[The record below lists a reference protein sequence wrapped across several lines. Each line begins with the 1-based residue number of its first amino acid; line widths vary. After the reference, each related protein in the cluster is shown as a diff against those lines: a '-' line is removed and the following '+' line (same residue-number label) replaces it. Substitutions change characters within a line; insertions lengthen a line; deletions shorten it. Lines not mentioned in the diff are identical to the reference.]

1 MINTEKMEL
10 LSTVVFKDRIEDV
23 ISSLVR
29 LEIFHPV
36 DIRNIESELKDLSSV
51 ELQKEYEEWDSI
63 GSKLNDTLRKLKLYI
78 PLDAVFIEMAADKVR
93 SVLEELSNK
102 SDPLVFKRE
111 ELSADLRTKETI
123 FSQMKEY
130 ISLPIEGAGAYTFLK
145 VEIGKIDEKSIQVL
159 ERSMKEIPH
168 VVYPFQREGKKAL
181 TLVIGLKRDK
191 DIIDKILKDL
201 AWENIEA
208 KPDVENFSKE
218 ARAKLYAEISE
229 DKQKINSLNEE
240 IKKISEEY
248 KDILSKIQTTVQLK
262 KSLLSAKKYSCSTEK
277 TVLLSGWIP
286 CEQKERIIKEIKRVS
301 DLSYVEAKSPEEAHV
316 SKDDVPVSLKHG
328 FLFKPFEI
336 LISAY
341 GIPRYGSID
350 PTAFVAITFLIMF
363 GGMFGD
369 LGHGLVLALASLFL
383 IKNKNSSVKQAGFLL
398 LYCGLSSCVFGSLYG
413 SFFGIEF
420 KALWIKP
427 IEDIM
432 QIFKVSIFFG
442 ICVITVGII
451 LNIINALKDK
461 DYLKLL
467 FDKSGLISGIIYW
480 GGIGLLVKSFVST
493 AKIPSIYLILIYAGL
508 LLLLLKP
515 FIEMIFHKREESLMT
530 SFIES
535 LVDILEVVMGYLANT
550 VSFIRVAA
558 FSLAHAGLF
567 IAIFE
572 LSKVVHG
579 KAGGS
584 LSVLVLIFGNIFVI
598 ILEGMVVGIQSIRLN
613 YYEFFSRFFI
623 SGRKIYTPLKFSK
636 NYN

>member
-1 MINTEKMEL
+1 MINTEEMEL
-10 LSTVVFKDRIEDV
+10 LSTVVFKDKVEDV

-36 DIRNIESELKDLSSV
+36 DIRNIEYELKNLSSV
-51 ELQKEYEEWDSI
+51 ELQKEYEEWDFLS
-63 GSKLNDTLRKLKLYI
+63 SKLNDSLRKLKFSV
-78 PLDAVFIEMAADKVR
+78 PLDTAFLEMTSAKVK

-102 SDPLVFKRE
+102 ADPLVFKRE
-111 ELSADLRTKETI
+111 ELLADLRTKETI

-130 ISLPIEGAGAYTFLK
+130 LALPIDGQGVYTFLQ
-145 VEIGKIDEKSIQVL
+145 VEMGKIDENSIQVL
-159 ERSMKEIPH
+159 ERSLNEIPH
-168 VVYPFQREGKKAL
+168 IVYPFQREGKKAWI
-181 TLVIGLKRDK
+181 LVIGLKRDK
-191 DIIDKILKDL
+191 EIIDKVLKDL

-208 KPDVENFSKE
+208 KPDAEMFSKE
-218 ARAKLYAEISE
+218 AKAKLYKEISD
-229 DKQKINSLNEE
+229 DKQKITNLNEE
-240 IKKISEEY
+240 IKKVSEEY
-248 KDILSKIQTTVQLK
+248 KDVLCKIQTTVALK
-262 KSLLSAKKYSCSTEK
+262 KSFFSAKKYSCATEK
-277 TVLLSGWIP
+277 TVLLSGWVP
-286 CEQKERIIKEIKRVS
+286 LGEKDRVFKEVKKVS

-328 FLFKPFEI
+328 FLFKPFEL

-350 PTAFVAITFLIMF
+350 PTIFVAITFLIMF

-369 LGHGLVLALASLFL
+369 LGHGFVLALASLFL
-383 IKNKNSSVKQAGFLL
+383 IKAKNSAIKQAGYLL
-398 LYCGLSSCVFGSLYG
+398 LYCGISSCVFGFLEG
-413 SFFGIEF
+413 SVFGIEF
-420 KALWIKP
+420 KPIWIKP
-427 IEDIM
+427 IDNIM
-432 QIFKVSIFFG
+432 QVFKVSVFFG

-451 LNIINALKDK
+451 LNIVNAFKDK
-461 DYLKLL
+461 DYLKLF
-467 FDKSGLISGIIYW
+467 FDKSGIISGVVYW
-480 GGIGLLVKSFVST
+480 GGIGLLVKSFLPT
-493 AKIPSIYLILIYAGL
+493 DKIPVLYLILIYGAL

-515 FIEMIFHKREESLMT
+515 FIEMFFHKNEESLMT

-572 LSKVVHG
+572 LAKVVHG
-579 KAGGS
+579 EAGGS
-584 LSVLVLIFGNIFVI
+584 FSVLVLVCGNIFVI

-623 SGRKIYTPLKFSK
+623 SGKKVYSPLKFSK
-636 NYN
+636 D